1 MSDQTAGQGARGER
15 AGKQERSVR
24 AEFLPKLRRTL
35 ARVPF
40 AEDLLAAYYAVLDR
54 NTPTAVR
61 ATLVG
66 ALAYFIVPL
75 DFVPDLLLGLGFT
88 DDAAILFAALRMVAG
103 AVKEEHREAAR
114 RWLRQQ
120 AQN

>member
-61 ATLVG
+61 ATLLG
-66 ALAYFIVPL
+66 ALAYFVVPV
-75 DFVPDLLLGLGFT
+75 DVVPDLLVGLGFT

-103 AVKEEHREAAR
+103 AIKEEHREAAR
-114 RWLRQQ
+114 RWLRHE
-120 AQN
+120 AGS

>member
-24 AEFLPKLRRTL
+24 AELLPKLRRTL

>member
-1 MSDQTAGQGARGER
+1 MSDQTAGHGARGER

-61 ATLVG
+61 ATLLG
-66 ALAYFIVPL
+66 ALAYFVVPV
-75 DFVPDLLLGLGFT
+75 DVVPDLLVGLGFT

-120 AQN
+120 AAS